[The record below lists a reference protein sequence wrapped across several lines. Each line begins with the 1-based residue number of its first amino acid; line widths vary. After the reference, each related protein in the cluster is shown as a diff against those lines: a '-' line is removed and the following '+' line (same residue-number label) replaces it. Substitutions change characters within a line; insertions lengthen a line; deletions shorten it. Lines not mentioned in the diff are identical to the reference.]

1 MLRRVGCWSTNMPAS
16 KQARFSFLGTESDFR
31 PDEMYIFFSFVCV
44 GLLFALMMNE
54 GGGGG
59 VEGWI
64 W

>member
-1 MLRRVGCWSTNMPAS
+1 MLRRVGCWSTNIPAS

-31 PDEMYIFFSFVCV
+31 PDEMYIFSFVCV
-44 GLLFALMMNE
+44 GLLFVLMMNE